1 MDDENQD
8 SEEEVVFQSRNPT
21 PLPKKKPRTLSQKA
35 GLQLPVLKI
44 YRQLRKG
51 NYADRIQI
59 GKLQKTTPNQNAF
72 GFGAEIIESF
82 LISGASVYCAAAME
96 YLVAELL
103 ELGGNAA
110 RDNKKKRIIPR
121 HLTLAIRND
130 EGNLEVM

>member
-1 MDDENQD
+1 MAPKTKPTNKKARTSKDIPEEVVAMDDENQED

-59 GKLQKTTPNQNAF
+59 GKSQKTTPNQNAF
-72 GFGAEIIESF
+72 GFGADLIESF
-82 LISGASVYCAAAME
+82 LF
-96 YLVAELL
+96 
-103 ELGGNAA
+103 
-110 RDNKKKRIIPR
+110 
-121 HLTLAIRND
+121 
-130 EGNLEVM
+130 